1 MSPSDQE
8 DHGLF
13 VPPSAASAEPTADRR
28 QRIVDR
34 ATKALEA
41 FSLNDEQRQAVD
53 HSGSPLIVLAGPGTG
68 KTRTIIARIL
78 RLLADGVKPESILA
92 MTFTNKAAGEMTER
106 LEELV
111 GADAAG
117 RVQMGTFHAFGAR
130 MIARYADMLGLPE
143 RPEIM
148 DSAQRR
154 RLLRRIIEEHGLY
167 RFRAA
172 EGTDALIE
180 PIGKF
185 IEACREAARSPQ
197 DALDFAERWGSL
209 LTSGRT
215 LDDEEPDAAALA
227 AERERQRM
235 FAENAKAYELFAE
248 AAKAARVISFS
259 DFITLPTK
267 LVREHAIVR
276 NILRDEIRHVVVD
289 EFQDVNAAQIEMLRQ
304 IIPPTREGRPGPD
317 LCIVGDD
324 DQAIYAFRGS
334 DPKAFARFREIWTN
348 AEQIELAVNYRSRPE
363 VIAVGNTIITAAQ
376 ERFAPDKQSTS
387 NPDGP
392 SDPGVL
398 QTVEVQDDKGETGQ
412 VIAAMIRRAV
422 REAQAEGEH
431 LAWSSFGVI
440 ARTNSFADD
449 IAAEL
454 RLNDIPVD
462 RRREVTPLDDPGVYD
477 ILAWVRLLL
486 DPSDE
491 AAVQRLLVRWPQRM
505 EPDRVR
511 RLTTLYRRAK
521 SINEPHT
528 ETFAGW
534 VEQHIASEPQEKD
547 AELHTF
553 FRNLDELRTLGAT
566 GRADEVLEAI
576 IRRSNLMHEP
586 FEHASEHPGE
596 QRARRV
602 ENLVQ
607 IIRFA
612 RERLGQFDQPPTL
625 ESFWTYYNDL
635 DDKEQQFVFPSRD
648 DLDEAGQDEDRDAV
662 TVISA
667 HKAKGLEFDTV
678 FVVRVR
684 SPHGFPLKMGGQE
697 EPPLPPAFTERPEPN
712 LDDEERRLF
721 FVSCTRAQR
730 RLVLIAKH
738 KKSKSSDFYIELTD
752 GAPELGFQITDAGS
766 VLDTAEAMGLD
777 ALSDSLASVDAAKQ
791 AVNRTGAQVWE
802 EATGVLHALDRHGLS
817 EADIQ
822 ALIARLASTAKALP
836 AVASIR
842 STGKLP
848 AELTPEGESPI
859 ARGVRRLAAKL
870 PDLTIAM
877 DCTRPM
883 PAPLN
888 LSYSKLVEFEYC
900 PRCFYVKYVLGL
912 DEEKTTA
919 LSIGDITHK
928 ALELFYR
935 RFMFAEAEGQ
945 PLPGLADLRQ
955 LASDEF
961 QKSWPAH
968 LPMDRSELDKIHA
981 QLELA
986 HANLHS
992 DTDETIYLEQK
1003 VSLPYTL
1010 DGVTHKIQAKLD
1022 RVDRLP
1028 SGGWRVIDY
1037 KTGNATKKLLEPKK
1051 DDLQLCIYAMALP
1064 RLLDPDTQTPDEIPE
1079 GVAEYWVLSTGQRG
1093 TIGFDSLKIDK
1104 VRNNIDKAITAMLA
1118 GDFPREDNCKGLCNL
1133 IPG

>member
-1 MSPSDQE
+1 MSQSDHE
-8 DHGLF
+8 EHGLF
-13 VPPSAASAEPTADRR
+13 SPSAGVSPEPTHDRR
-28 QRIVDR
+28 QRTVQR
-34 ATKALEA
+34 ATDALKK
-41 FSLNDEQRQAVD
+41 FSLNDEQRHAVD
-53 HSGSPLIVLAGPGTG
+53 HTGSPLIVLAGPGTG

-111 GADAAG
+111 GPDAAG

-130 MIARYADMLGLPE
+130 LISRYADMLGLPE

-154 RLLRRIIEEHGLY
+154 RMLRKIIEEHGLY

-180 PIGKF
+180 PVSKF
-185 IEACREAARSPQ
+185 IEACCESARSPQ
-197 DALDFAERWGSL
+197 DALDFAQQWNASL
-209 LTSGRT
+209 EAGRT
-215 LDDEEPDAAALA
+215 LDDEDPDDAAIA
-227 AERERQRM
+227 AGRERLRM
-235 FAENAKAYELFAE
+235 FVENARAYELFVD
-248 AAKAARVISFS
+248 AAKAAKVVSFS
-259 DFITLPTK
+259 DFITLPTQ
-267 LVREHAIVR
+267 LIREHAIVR

-304 IIPPTREGRPGPD
+304 IIPPAREGHTGPD

-334 DPKAFARFREIWTN
+334 DPKAFARFRAIWTN
-348 AEQIELAVNYRSRPE
+348 AEQVELSVNYRSRPE
-363 VIAVGNTIITAAQ
+363 IISVGNTIISAAQ
-376 ERFAPDKQSTS
+376 ERFAPDKQSRS

-392 SDPGVL
+392 NDPGVL

-422 REAQAEGEH
+422 RDAEAEGEH
-431 LAWSSFGVI
+431 LSWSSFGII
-440 ARTNSFADD
+440 ARTNGFADD

-486 DPSDE
+486 DPADE

-505 EPDRVR
+505 NPDRVR

-521 SINEPHT
+521 SVNEPNT
-528 ETFAGW
+528 ESFAGW
-534 VEQHIASEPQEKD
+534 IEQHIASEPQDKD

-553 FRNLDELRTLGAT
+553 FQNLNDLRTLAAT

-607 IIRFA
+607 MIRFA
-612 RERLGQFDQPPTL
+612 RERLDQFDQPPTL
-625 ESFWTYYNDL
+625 ESFWNYYQDL
-635 DDKEQQFVFPSRD
+635 DEKEQQFSFPSRE
-648 DLDEAGQDEDRDAV
+648 DLDEVGGEEDRDAV

-684 SPHGFPLKMGGQE
+684 SPHGFPYKSGGRD
-697 EPPLPPAFTERPEPN
+697 EPVLPTAFTDRPEPD

-721 FVSCTRAQR
+721 FVSCTRAER

-752 GAPELGFQITDAGS
+752 GAPHLGFEITDAGS

-777 ALSDSLASVDAAKQ
+777 ALSDSLASVDAAKE

-802 EATGVLHALDRHGLS
+802 EATGVLHALDRAGLTEPEIRS
-817 EADIQ
+817 LVE
-822 ALIARLASTAKALP
+822 RLASTAKALP

-842 STGKLP
+842 STGQLP
-848 AELTPEGESPI
+848 AELAPEGDSAI
-859 ARGVRRLAAKL
+859 AQGVRRLAANL
-870 PDLTIAM
+870 PDLTIAL

-883 PAPLN
+883 PSPLQ

-912 DEEKTTA
+912 DEQKTTA

-935 RFMFAEAEGQ
+935 RVMFAESEGQ
-945 PLPGLADLRQ
+945 PLPGLNDLQQ
-955 LASDEF
+955 LATSEF
-961 QKSWPAH
+961 EKSWPAH

-986 HANLHS
+986 HRNLHR
-992 DTDETIYLEQK
+992 DTDETVYLEQK

-1010 DGVTHKIQAKLD
+1010 DGVTHTIQAKID

-1028 SGGWRVIDY
+1028 EGGWRVIDY
-1037 KTGNATKKLLEPKK
+1037 KTGNASKKLLEPKK

-1064 RLLDPDTQTPDEIPE
+1064 RLLDPDSPTPDEIPA

-1093 TIGFDSLKIDK
+1093 TIGFDALKLDK
-1104 VRNNIDKAITAMLA
+1104 VRSKIDAAITDMLA
-1118 GDFPREDNCKGLCNL
+1118 GHFPRKDKCKGLCSL
-1133 IPG
+1133 IPA